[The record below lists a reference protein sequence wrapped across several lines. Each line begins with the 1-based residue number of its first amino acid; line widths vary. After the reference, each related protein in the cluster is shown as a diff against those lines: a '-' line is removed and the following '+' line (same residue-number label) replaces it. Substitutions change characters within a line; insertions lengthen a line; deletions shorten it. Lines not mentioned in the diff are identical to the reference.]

1 MNLCVNCRI
10 GTTFL
15 SSKESSDDART
26 AQHIFEYVMKG
37 IEQVG
42 SENVIQSVTDN
53 ASNNLA
59 AAKLLKAKMP
69 NIFWSSCAT
78 HTINLMLESIGKLP
92 RYKKTIDSAKA
103 FTIFVYAHHKT
114 LSMMRS
120 FTKKRDIVR
129 PGVTRFASAF
139 LTLQS
144 LIEKKESLR
153 TMFASTEWDEC
164 IWSKHAKGK
173 AAFATVMSVSFWN
186 GVTQCL
192 KVFAPLVRV
201 LRLVD
206 GDRKPSMGFV
216 YGELKKAKE
225 EINEALNNI
234 ESNYRPILEIMD
246 SRIEG
251 RLDTPLHA
259 FAYLLNPYYY
269 YKDASIEYD
278 VNVMD
283 GVFTVVE
290 AFFPNDIDMQSKVI
304 NEELASYKSKD
315 DAFGREV
322 ATKACGVPIDV
333 FNPGENKVFILII

>member
-1 MNLCVNCRI
+1 
-10 GTTFL
+10 
-15 SSKESSDDART
+15 
-26 AQHIFEYVMKG
+26 
-37 IEQVG
+37 
-42 SENVIQSVTDN
+42 
-53 ASNNLA
+53 
-59 AAKLLKAKMP
+59 
-69 NIFWSSCAT
+69 
-78 HTINLMLESIGKLP
+78 
-92 RYKKTIDSAKA
+92 
-103 FTIFVYAHHKT
+103 
-114 LSMMRS
+114 MMRS
-120 FTKKRDIVR
+120 FTKKRDIIR

-164 IWSKHAKGK
+164 IWSKQAKGK

-186 GVTQCL
+186 GVTQYL

-216 YGELKKAKE
+216 YGELKKTKE
-225 EINEALNNI
+225 EIKEALNNI

-246 SRIEG
+246 TRIEG

-290 AFFPNDIDMQSKVI
+290 AFFPNDIDM
-304 NEELASYKSKD
+304 
-315 DAFGREV
+315 
-322 ATKACGVPIDV
+322 
-333 FNPGENKVFILII
+333 